1 MREIGFILL
10 HLTHLNKLFIFPREE
25 IERAKDE
32 KNVKMMK
39 TNFKFRREPK
49 LLVPCCQKKD
59 GHEHN
64 PGVLLEMCQTN
75 STIKRK
81 NR

>member
-32 KNVKMMK
+32 K
-39 TNFKFRREPK
+39 
-49 LLVPCCQKKD
+49 
-59 GHEHN
+59 
-64 PGVLLEMCQTN
+64 
-75 STIKRK
+75 KRQ
-81 NR
+81 NDENEF